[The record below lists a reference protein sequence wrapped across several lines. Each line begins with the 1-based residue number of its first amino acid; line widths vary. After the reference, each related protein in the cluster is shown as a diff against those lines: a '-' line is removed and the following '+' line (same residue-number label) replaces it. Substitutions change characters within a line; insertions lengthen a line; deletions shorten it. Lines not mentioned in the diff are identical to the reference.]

1 MERLLLL
8 ATLIILANRVEG
20 GLVRSLSGTSSVGC
34 APSDGVVLDLI
45 ELLQL
50 LVNLLRVLLL
60 RHREHVR
67 LILLVQRLHVSR
79 EVLQIYFIFVL
90 LVTESRSLLATLRGE
105 LLGVHLVQ
113 EVAKLGLHAI
123 CRTLS
128 VDTN

>member
-67 LILLVQRLHVSR
+67 LILLAQRLHVSR

-113 EVAKLGLHAI
+113 EVAKLGLHTI